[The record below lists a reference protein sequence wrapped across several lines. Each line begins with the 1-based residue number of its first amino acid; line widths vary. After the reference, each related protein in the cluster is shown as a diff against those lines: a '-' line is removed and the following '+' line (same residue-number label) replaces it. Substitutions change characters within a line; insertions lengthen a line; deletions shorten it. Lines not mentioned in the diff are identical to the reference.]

1 MADNRASESE
11 GSDICDLDDFI
22 INDFERDMLGE
33 DVDPL
38 IRAQAGADSG
48 NEETHLRWVSNLL
61 FGETDDS
68 GEEFEGFHIEWMTD
82 PWHFRP
88 VNIPDFA
95 LNGGSTYQHPEET
108 TAAYYFGLIWDDQV
122 SNKMK

>member
-11 GSDICDLDDFI
+11 GSDIFDLDDFI
-22 INDFERDMLGE
+22 INDFERDMSGE
-33 DVDPL
+33 DVHPL

-48 NEETHLRWVSNLL
+48 SEETHLRGVSNL

-68 GEEFEGFHIEWMTD
+68 GEEFEGFHSEWMTD
-82 PWHFRP
+82 PRHFRP
-88 VNIPDFA
+88 VNVPDFA
-95 LNGGSTYQHPEET
+95 LNGSSTYQHPEET